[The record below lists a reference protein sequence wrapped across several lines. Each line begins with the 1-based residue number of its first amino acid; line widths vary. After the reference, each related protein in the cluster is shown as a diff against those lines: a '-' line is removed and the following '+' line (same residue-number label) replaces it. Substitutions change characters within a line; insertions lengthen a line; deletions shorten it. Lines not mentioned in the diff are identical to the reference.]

1 MISKWSK
8 YFLAAL
14 IPALVPA
21 VAGAERYNLQAPQSA
36 IAQQIYDLHTLIF
49 IICCVIFVLVFGV
62 MTYSIIYH
70 RKSVGHKA
78 EQFHENTMVE
88 IAWTVVPFIILIGMA
103 IPATKTVLAM
113 KDTSNPDVTI
123 KATGYQWKW
132 GYDYLHE
139 GVSFYSTL
147 STPRELVTDKSPD
160 GAKKRAEHANYLL
173 EVDNHLVVPVGKKV
187 RILTTANDVIHSWAM
202 PALGVKQDAIPGFV
216 RDTCAPMAL
225 SSVMRSS
232 TSGSC
237 AAGVMMVLPFASTAA
252 RIAFSV
258 PITVICG
265 KVIVAPVRRPL
276 LPTTRW
282 QGMTTAAGLAPQARA
297 TARTAFAAP
306 IFRAISP

>member
-1 MISKWSK
+1 MCAEQVRHGEYQQRRQQITSD
-8 YFLAAL
+8 L
-14 IPALVPA
+14 
-21 VAGAERYNLQAPQSA
+21 AGAWLTTTSDSPVYRATQWLQANLEQPYNLQAPQSA

-113 KDTSNPDVTI
+113 KDTSSPDITI

-139 GVSFYSTL
+139 GVSFYSAL
-147 STPRELVTDKSPD
+147 STPRDLVTDKSAD

-173 EVDNHLVVPVGKKV
+173 EVDNHVVVPVGKKI
-187 RILTTANDVIHSWAM
+187 RILTTANDVIHSWAVPAFGVCKPRLL
-202 PALGVKQDAIPGFV
+202 PALRT
-216 RDTCAPMAL
+216 RDD
-225 SSVMRSS
+225 S
-232 TSGSC
+232 
-237 AAGVMMVLPFASTAA
+237 AGTLAVTP
-252 RIAFSV
+252 
-258 PITVICG
+258 
-265 KVIVAPVRRPL
+265 VIVLWVLSRRAYAPACACFI
-276 LPTTRW
+276 
-282 QGMTTAAGLAPQARA
+282 MNA
-297 TARTAFAAP
+297 T
-306 IFRAISP
+306 